1 MRFEVAHAMAM
12 HALDGKL
19 GLLLA
24 LHRLNTASRA
34 AVDAVLDDVER
45 NEHVARALSSAR
57 IADIRVY
64 LLKREKERR
73 PLFRSL
79 LRFRLPG
86 DKAVLHR
93 FYLDQRQ
100 QRLLF
105 VPSHGQGL
113 DLFRLFADSRY
124 AHRRPEL
131 LYRLYNRLRNPGS
144 SVRVPPLSAPPLG
157 DGWEVWKKARG
168 ARRKPPFRR

>member
-12 HALDGKL
+12 HALGGKL

-24 LHRLNTASRA
+24 LHRINTASRA
-34 AVDAVLDDVER
+34 AVDAVLDDVEH
-45 NEHVARALSSAR
+45 NEHVARALSSAQFV
-57 IADIRVY
+57 DLRVF

-73 PLFRSL
+73 LLFRSL

-93 FYLDQRQ
+93 FYLNQRQ

-105 VPSHGQGL
+105 VPGLEL
-113 DLFRLFADSRY
+113 DLFRLFAESRY

-157 DGWEVWKKARG
+157 DGWEVWKKARCV
-168 ARRKPPFRR
+168 RRKTPFRR

>member
-1 MRFEVAHAMAM
+1 MRFEVAHAMAV
-12 HALDGKL
+12 HALDGQL

-24 LHRLNTASRA
+24 LHRINTASRA
-34 AVDAVLDDVER
+34 AVDAVLDDVEH
-45 NEHVARALSSAR
+45 NEHVARALSSAQFV
-57 IADIRVY
+57 DLRVF

-73 PLFRSL
+73 LLFRSL

-93 FYLDQRQ
+93 FYLNQRQ

-105 VPSHGQGL
+105 VPGLEL
-113 DLFRLFADSRY
+113 DLFRLFAESRY

-157 DGWEVWKKARG
+157 DGWEVWKKARCV
-168 ARRKPPFRR
+168 RRKTPFRR

>member
-24 LHRLNTASRA
+24 LHRINTASRA
-34 AVDAVLDDVER
+34 AVDAVLDDVEH
-45 NEHVARALSSAR
+45 NEHVARALSSAQFV
-57 IADIRVY
+57 DLRVF

-73 PLFRSL
+73 LLFRSL

-93 FYLDQRQ
+93 FYLNQRQ

-105 VPSHGQGL
+105 VPGLEL
-113 DLFRLFADSRY
+113 DLFRLFAESRY

-157 DGWEVWKKARG
+157 DGWEVWKKARCV
-168 ARRKPPFRR
+168 RRKTPFRR

>member
-24 LHRLNTASRA
+24 LHRINTASRA
-34 AVDAVLDDVER
+34 AVDAVLDDVEH
-45 NEHVARALSSAR
+45 NEHVARALSSAQFV
-57 IADIRVY
+57 DLRVF

-73 PLFRSL
+73 LLFRSL

-86 DKAVLHR
+86 GKAVLHR
-93 FYLDQRQ
+93 FYLNQRQ

-105 VPSHGQGL
+105 VPGLEL
-113 DLFRLFADSRY
+113 DLFRLFAESRY

-157 DGWEVWKKARG
+157 DGWEVWKKARCV
-168 ARRKPPFRR
+168 RRKTPFRR

>member
-1 MRFEVAHAMAM
+1 MRFEVAHAMAV
-12 HALDGKL
+12 HALDGQL

-57 IADIRVY
+57 IADSRVY

-73 PLFRSL
+73 LLFRSM

-105 VPSHGQGL
+105 VPGLEL
-113 DLFRLFADSRY
+113 DLFRLFAESRY

-157 DGWEVWKKARG
+157 DGWEVWKKARCV
-168 ARRKPPFRR
+168 RRKTPFRR